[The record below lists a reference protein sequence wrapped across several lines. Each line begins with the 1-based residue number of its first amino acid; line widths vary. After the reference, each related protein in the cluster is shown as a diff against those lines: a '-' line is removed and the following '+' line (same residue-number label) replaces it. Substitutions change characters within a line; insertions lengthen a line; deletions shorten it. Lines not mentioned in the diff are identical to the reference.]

1 MCNEIRVSSSTK
13 LVIPGKI
20 HIADLVNILSTTP
33 DSAEITNITFSYEKE
48 CNESVVEFDY
58 NYKVTEA
65 ESAFDDGMSTNE
77 LIQSIRTEIVESM

>member
-20 HIADLVNILSTTP
+20 RIADLINILSTTP
-33 DSAEITNITFSYEKE
+33 DSAEITNIAFSYEKE
-48 CNESVVEFDY
+48 SDESVVEFDY

-65 ESAFDDGMSTNE
+65 ESPFDDGMSTNE